1 MLFIL
6 DSTLIFYQYNE
17 RSYNHLPANFEM
29 EVTMNK
35 KVATA
40 TLLTISSVVAMY
52 VVNQIHSSLCTVKNL
67 LTNSENCYYEWR
79 FGKIRYQKKGNGAP
93 LLLIHDLSIGSSNY
107 EYHRLINNLT
117 DQHEIYSIDL
127 LGYGLSD
134 KPSMT
139 YTGNIY
145 EQLISDFIKN
155 VICRKT
161 SVIVTGESV
170 PFVIMSCHNNP
181 ELYNKLIC
189 INPQNLYLQ
198 NQIPSKQT
206 KLLKFFFETPI
217 IGTFTYHIFA
227 NKFAIKKSFEEMY
240 FYEPGEIKEKYIY
253 NYLEAAHIGKYNS
266 KSAFASYIGKYMNMN
281 ILHELKEINHSILM
295 IGGEKEQEIKT
306 TIENYKYYNPAI
318 EEVYI
323 PDTKH
328 LPHIEY
334 PDEVLKQI
342 RMFL

>member
-1 MLFIL
+1 
-6 DSTLIFYQYNE
+6 
-17 RSYNHLPANFEM
+17 
-29 EVTMNK
+29 MNK
-35 KVATA
+35 KAATA
-40 TLLTISSVVAMY
+40 VILLVSSINAMHIM
-52 VVNQIHSSLCTVKNL
+52 NRIHTSLSTVKNL
-67 LTNSENCYYEWR
+67 LSNSENQYYEWR
-79 FGKIRYQKKGNGAP
+79 FGKIRYQKKGRGTP
-93 LLLIHDLSIGSSNY
+93 LLFIHDLTIGSSNY

-145 EQLISDFIKN
+145 EQLVSDFIKN
-155 VICRKT
+155 VIRRKT

-170 PFVIMSCHNNP
+170 PFVIMSCHNNQ

-198 NQIPSKQT
+198 NQIPSRQT

-217 IGTFTYHIFA
+217 LGTFTYHIFT
-227 NKFAIKKSFEEMY
+227 NKYMILKSFEEEY
-240 FYEPGEIKEKYIY
+240 FYQPGEIKEKYIY
-253 NYLEAAHIGKYNS
+253 NYLEAAHIGNCNS
-266 KSAFASYIGKYMNMN
+266 KYAFASYIAKYTNMN
-281 ILHELKEINHSILM
+281 ILHELKEIDNSILM
-295 IGGEKEQEIKT
+295 IGGEQEQEIKT

-323 PDTKH
+323 PQTKH
-328 LPHIEY
+328 LPHLEC
-334 PDEVLKQI
+334 PDEILKEI
-342 RMFL
+342 ETFL